1 MCAILEPFTKSK
13 YTMSLANKTLLENL
27 DGKMQI
33 DKGDLLI
40 RDLQTKLGNM
50 DLRSR
55 GELRVNNNFQFDVTV
70 RNNTEFTSENGCE
83 ISNIFINRDIPIS
96 CNGSLDK
103 TFDVMNNCQLNP
115 KIMETVIKGKALEKI
130 YEKINPNI
138 DLFKRII
145 N

>member
-1 MCAILEPFTKSK
+1 
-13 YTMSLANKTLLENL
+13 MSLANKTLLENL

-40 RDLQTKLGNM
+40 RDLKTKLGNM

-70 RNNTEFTSENGCE
+70 RNNTEFTSENGCK
-83 ISNIFINRDIPIS
+83 IPNIFINKDIPIS
-96 CNGSLDK
+96 CSGNLDQ
-103 TFDVMNNCQLNP
+103 TFDVMKNCQLDP
-115 KIMETVIKGKALEKI
+115 KIIETAIKGKALEKI
-130 YEKINPNI
+130 YEKINPNT
-138 DLFKRII
+138 DLFKRIM

>member
-1 MCAILEPFTKSK
+1 
-13 YTMSLANKTLLENL
+13 
-27 DGKMQI
+27 
-33 DKGDLLI
+33 
-40 RDLQTKLGNM
+40 M

-55 GELRVNNNFQFDVTV
+55 GELRVNNNFQFDVTI
-70 RNNTEFTSENGCE
+70 RTNTEFTSENGCK

-96 CNGSLDK
+96 CSGNLDQ

-115 KIMETVIKGKALEKI
+115 KIMETAIKGKALEKI